1 VLGQQLPLLT
11 LAAEARA
18 PVVWVHGARKPARS
32 PITAP
37 AVAVLVQPV
46 LRAVLVQP
54 VLRAVLVQPVQ
65 RVLYELPVVCAAPI
79 RDSYARRDPVHSR
92 TR

>member
-1 VLGQQLPLLT
+1 MLGQQLPLLT

-18 PVVWVHGARKPARS
+18 PVVWVHGARKPAQS

-37 AVAVLVQPV
+37 AV
-46 LRAVLVQP
+46 AVLVQP

-65 RVLYELPVVCAAPI
+65 RVLYELPVVYAAPI
-79 RDSYARRDPVHSR
+79 RDSYARRDPVHTR